1 MVLFDVVLFNVKY
14 QCNIVKLVYAPVA
27 NGAFKTFIGVCDLSL
42 VTYSVLYLPLVIQ
55 TDNCHISQMRIEEN
69 YCRYAGRIDTWSRI
83 PVII

>member
-42 VTYSVLYLPLVIQ
+42 VTYCSSLFAA
-55 TDNCHISQMRIEEN
+55 C
-69 YCRYAGRIDTWSRI
+69 DTN
-83 PVII
+83 